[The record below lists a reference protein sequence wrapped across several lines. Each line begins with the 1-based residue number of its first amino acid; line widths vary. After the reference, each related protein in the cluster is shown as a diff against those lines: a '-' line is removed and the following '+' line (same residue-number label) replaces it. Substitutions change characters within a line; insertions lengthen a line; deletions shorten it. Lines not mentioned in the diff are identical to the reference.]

1 MATERQTAL
10 ITLNPQPQKPVP
22 PEGVRYSGRDFSPQE
37 IRYMRR
43 LISGDPTLCRAEL
56 SRRVCDDLEWLRP
69 DGRRKDMSCRV
80 AMLAM
85 HRDGLIQ
92 LPEPRHKNVNG
103 NRQPQITERSAPRE
117 PVEAPAGEL
126 GKLQY
131 EPISAGNRSGLWNEL
146 IERYHYL
153 GYNPLPGAQMR
164 YLVHSGPQHGGELL
178 AALGFGAAAWKV
190 APRDDYIGWTHPQ
203 RKANLPLITN
213 NARFLILPWVR
224 SHNLASRILS
234 TVARRL
240 PSDWQERY
248 GQEPVLLETFVEKQ
262 RFEGTCYKAANW
274 VEVGET
280 KGRGKLDSEHKN
292 AVPIK
297 KIFLYPLTQDFRQT
311 LCSD

>member
-1 MATERQTAL
+1 
-10 ITLNPQPQKPVP
+10 
-22 PEGVRYSGRDFSPQE
+22 
-37 IRYMRR
+37 
-43 LISGDPTLCRAEL
+43 
-56 SRRVCDDLEWLRP
+56 
-69 DGRRKDMSCRV
+69 MSCRV

-85 HRDGLIQ
+85 HRDGLIR
-92 LPEPRHKNVNG
+92 LPAPRQKNG
-103 NRQPQITERSAPRE
+103 NRNRQPEITERSAPRE

-126 GKLQY
+126 GELRY
-131 EPISAGNRSGLWNEL
+131 EPVTAGDGAGLWNEL

-153 GYNPLPGAQMR
+153 GYSTLPGAQMR
-164 YLVHSGPQHGGELL
+164 YLVRSGPEHGGRLL

-203 RKANLPLITN
+203 RKANLPLVTG

-224 SHNLASRILS
+224 SRNLASRILS

-240 PSDWQERY
+240 PVDWQERY

-280 KGRGKLDSEHKN
+280 QGRGKLDTNKEY
-292 AVPIK
+292 ALPIK
-297 KIFLYPLTQDFRQT
+297 KIFLYPLQKTFRQT
-311 LCSD
+311 LCST

>member
-1 MATERQTAL
+1 METERQTAL
-10 ITLNPQPQKPVP
+10 ITVTEQPEKPVP
-22 PEGVRYSGRDFSPQE
+22 KEGVRYSGRDFSPAE

-43 LISGDPTLCRAEL
+43 LIEGDPGLCRAEL

-85 HRDGLIQ
+85 HRDGLIR
-92 LPEPRHKNVNG
+92 LPEPRHKNGNG
-103 NRQPQITERSAPRE
+103 NRQPEITERTAPRD
-117 PVEAPAGEL
+117 PVEAPAGQL
-126 GKLQY
+126 GQLQC
-131 EPISAGNRSGLWNEL
+131 EPVSAGNHSGLWNEL

-164 YLVHSGPQHGGELL
+164 YLVRSGHEHGNRLL

-190 APRDDYIGWTHPQ
+190 APRDDYIGWTHAQ
-203 RKANLPLITN
+203 RKANLPLVTN

-234 TVARRL
+234 TIAKRL
-240 PSDWQERY
+240 CSDWQKRY

-280 KGRGKLDSEHKN
+280 QGRGKLDTEHKN
-292 AVPIK
+292 ALPIK
-297 KIFLYPLTQDFRQT
+297 KIFLYPLQKDFRQT
-311 LCSD
+311 LCSA

>member
-1 MATERQTAL
+1 
-10 ITLNPQPQKPVP
+10 
-22 PEGVRYSGRDFSPQE
+22 
-37 IRYMRR
+37 
-43 LISGDPTLCRAEL
+43 
-56 SRRVCDDLEWLRP
+56 
-69 DGRRKDMSCRV
+69 
-80 AMLAM
+80 
-85 HRDGLIQ
+85 
-92 LPEPRHKNVNG
+92 
-103 NRQPQITERSAPRE
+103 
-117 PVEAPAGEL
+117 
-126 GKLQY
+126 
-131 EPISAGNRSGLWNEL
+131 NRSGLWNEL

-164 YLVHSGPQHGGELL
+164 YLVHSGAEHGQRLL

-190 APRDDYIGWTHPQ
+190 APRDEYIGWTHSQ

-234 TVARRL
+234 TVSKRL
-240 PSDWQERY
+240 SSDWQERY
-248 GQEPVLLETFVEKQ
+248 GQKPVLLETFVEKQ

-297 KIFLYPLTQDFRQT
+297 KIFLYPLTQDFRQA
-311 LCSD
+311 LCSA